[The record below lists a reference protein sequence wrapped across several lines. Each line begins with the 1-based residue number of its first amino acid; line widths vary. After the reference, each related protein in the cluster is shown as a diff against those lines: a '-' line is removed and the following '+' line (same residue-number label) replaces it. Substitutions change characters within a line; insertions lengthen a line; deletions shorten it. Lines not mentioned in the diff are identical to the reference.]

1 MAPLPFALARLRLH
15 SNSHLPFNPPLEQ
28 LAPLANRRCRLLPLH
43 VLLRCFLM
51 QILSGNIAIAAL
63 RQLTG
68 IDFAPSSYCQAR
80 ARLPLALLENLL
92 RWLADQA
99 AHAAQVAG
107 TTCRQIG
114 AAPQR
119 VLIVDGSSCSM
130 SDTPALLD
138 HFGRPTG
145 QKPGVGYPTAKL
157 MGLLDAATG
166 MFIKLLALPLFQHDM
181 RSVIALHPMLQNGDI
196 LLGDRAFCS
205 FAHVALLNAQG
216 VFACFRLHQRRKS
229 QGRRGSDRWDKPK
242 QKPSWMTREQFESLP
257 AFVDV
262 RLVSYTVVC
271 RGRRTV
277 TITIATT
284 LMDEQQWPD
293 DRIRKLYGQRWEIET
308 CFDHLKTTMRVNVL
322 RCKSVEG
329 VMKELAM
336 MLIAYNMIRLTMLI
350 AAARQGVAVGRI
362 SFIDAMRHAAVR
374 LMGLTGVATLIVN
387 PHRPGRQQ
395 LRVIR
400 RRMKEYPLLKQSR
413 REEEAKW
420 AGKQGKMR

>member
-1 MAPLPFALARLRLH
+1 MAPILSAIVRLR
-15 SNSHLPFNPPLEQ
+15 NSSADHLPFNPPIEQ
-28 LAPLANRRCRLLPLH
+28 LAPPARRRHRLLPLA
-43 VLLRCFLM
+43 VMVRCFLI
-51 QILSGNIAIAAL
+51 QVLQGNVAIAAL
-63 RQLTG
+63 RQHTG
-68 IDFAPSSYCQAR
+68 IDFALSSYCQAR
-80 ARLPLALLENLL
+80 ARLPLTLLQNLL
-92 RWLADQA
+92 QWLAAQA
-99 AHAAQVAG
+99 TPV
-107 TTCRQIG
+107 RRVIG
-114 AAPQR
+114 AASPR

-130 SDTPALLD
+130 SDTPELLE
-138 HFGRPTG
+138 HFGRPVG
-145 QKPGVGYPTAKL
+145 QLPGVGYPTAKL

-166 MFIKLLALPLFQHDM
+166 LFVQLLVLPLFQHDM
-181 RSVIALHPMLQNGDI
+181 RSAIALHPMLQNGDI

-242 QKPSWMTREQFESLP
+242 EKPSWMSESQFASLP
-257 AFVDV
+257 ASVDV
-262 RLVSYTVVC
+262 RLVSYTVAC

-284 LMDEQQWPD
+284 LMDQGQWPD
-293 DRIRKLYGQRWEIET
+293 DRIRELYGMRWEIET

-322 RCKSVEG
+322 RCKSVDG

-336 MLIAYNMIRLTMLI
+336 MLIAYNMIRLVMLQ

-362 SFIDAMRHAAVR
+362 SFVDAMRHAAVR

-387 PHRPGRQQ
+387 PQRPGRQQ

-400 RRMKEYPLLKQSR
+400 RRLKEYHLLRRSR

-420 AGKQGKMR
+420 AGKQGEMS